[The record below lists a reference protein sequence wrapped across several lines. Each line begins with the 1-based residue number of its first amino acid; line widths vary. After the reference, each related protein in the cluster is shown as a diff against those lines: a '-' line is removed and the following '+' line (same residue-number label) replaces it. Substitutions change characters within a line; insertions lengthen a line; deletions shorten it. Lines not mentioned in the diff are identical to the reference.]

1 MFLLMDQMQNMLKN
15 QINKKYAPLPP
26 LAYNPH
32 QS

>member
-15 QINKKYAPLPP
+15 QINKKYAPYLT